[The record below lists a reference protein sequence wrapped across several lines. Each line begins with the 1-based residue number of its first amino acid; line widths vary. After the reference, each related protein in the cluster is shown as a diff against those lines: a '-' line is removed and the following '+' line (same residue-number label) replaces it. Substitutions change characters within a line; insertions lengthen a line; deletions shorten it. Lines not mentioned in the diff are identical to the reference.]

1 MSCKSAAA
9 GAERD
14 LRWTQVGKRG
24 GGKGEEHVGRGRT
37 VHVQEDYDTWQQ
49 QLQLPLDDGALVLPR
64 APDVAQEEVVA
75 LARPQQQHGRLHCA
89 RVAQNRDRLREGEL
103 LHKHAERHQH
113 DEQARGEDQPR
124 HRFGGGHADQ
134 REAEVRGSDLRA
146 QQVVDR
152 VGALC
157 VAQLDHDAQDE
168 EEHQHQP
175 DHARDRVVRA
185 LPKRL
190 SRQLHGEAEQGD
202 QQPDEEPQELVAA
215 AVVEVDEEQEVGEHQ
230 LLDKLHHLK
239 PEVAVVVVEPEE
251 VDGAGERVGLVIE
264 NGVAAAE
271 EERSVQQRER
281 QRPQHDED
289 PCRGVD
295 GRVLGGVALDV
306 ERGREVRP
314 ELRGAGKIVVANAL
328 ALEGEEERAGD
339 GGQHAEGD
347 EDGGLEAAQ

>member
-1 MSCKSAAA
+1 M
-9 GAERD
+9 
-14 LRWTQVGKRG
+14 WTQVGKRG

-152 VGALC
+152 VGALR

-175 DHARDRVVRA
+175 HHTRDRVVCA
-185 LPKRL
+185 LPERL
-190 SRQLHGEAEQGD
+190 SNQLESEA
-202 QQPDEEPQELVAA
+202 DE
-215 AVVEVDEEQEVGEHQ
+215 
-230 LLDKLHHLK
+230 
-239 PEVAVVVVEPEE
+239 
-251 VDGAGERVGLVIE
+251 
-264 NGVAAAE
+264 
-271 EERSVQQRER
+271 
-281 QRPQHDED
+281 
-289 PCRGVD
+289 
-295 GRVLGGVALDV
+295 
-306 ERGREVRP
+306 
-314 ELRGAGKIVVANAL
+314 
-328 ALEGEEERAGD
+328 
-339 GGQHAEGD
+339 
-347 EDGGLEAAQ
+347 